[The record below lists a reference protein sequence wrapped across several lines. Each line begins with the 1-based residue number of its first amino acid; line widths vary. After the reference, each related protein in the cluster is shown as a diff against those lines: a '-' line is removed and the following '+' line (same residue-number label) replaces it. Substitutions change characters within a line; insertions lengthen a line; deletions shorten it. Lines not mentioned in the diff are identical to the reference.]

1 MFEKYADFQN
11 LRWTRN
17 GKRVSIYAISRARGR
32 DFSELSPT
40 STQPQTATER
50 HGQTTTMTFEG
61 REPQLRRSA
70 ALLLPNLCSPRSPPL
85 SYLLSVWVAP
95 LASLAALARRGKGHN
110 EPIPQRRRLQASATQ
125 LRRQRRSRQLKRGP
139 ETTLGATCVPTTRSE
154 TTLEATL
161 GTTCTQT
168 TPPETTPEATW
179 VTKAPPERSK
189 NLRRGRKN
197 GCPKMSQN
205 GLPGGPKKGPK
216 MSPLRGR
223 TLDTCSR
230 KKPFFKTCVGQG
242 TGSAF
247 QLLRSPERVGVTS
260 PNFR

>member
-1 MFEKYADFQN
+1 MF
-11 LRWTRN
+11 
-17 GKRVSIYAISRARGR
+17 
-32 DFSELSPT
+32 
-40 STQPQTATER
+40 TAFR
-50 HGQTTTMTFEG
+50 
-61 REPQLRRSA
+61 
-70 ALLLPNLCSPRSPPL
+70 

-168 TPPETTPEATW
+168 TPPETTLEATW

-205 GLPGGPKKGPK
+205 GLPGAPKKAPK
-216 MSPLRGR
+216 MSPLKGPYFRHVFEKEAVFQNLRWTRNGKRVSIHAISRARGR
-223 TLDTCSR
+223 DFSELSPTSTQPQTATER
-230 KKPFFKTCVGQG
+230 HGQTTTMTFEG
-242 TGSAF
+242 REP
-247 QLLRSPERVGVTS
+247 Q
-260 PNFR
+260 